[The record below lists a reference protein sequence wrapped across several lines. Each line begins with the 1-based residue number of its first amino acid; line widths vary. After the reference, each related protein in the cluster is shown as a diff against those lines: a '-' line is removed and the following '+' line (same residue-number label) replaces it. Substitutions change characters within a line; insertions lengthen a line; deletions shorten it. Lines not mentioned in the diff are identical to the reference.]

1 LSRRIA
7 KLHANL
13 AAFGGSTKEE
23 RRQRRDKILL
33 KYHGKNISEYT
44 DDQIFAFTQNRTF
57 PVDLY
62 KSEKLMVILVPE
74 HNAMSGGIFSF
85 FSIATQMRRL
95 KPRHGYDIIMMTRPN
110 KCNLT
115 YFRNTNFSNSENVY
129 RFEQIL
135 LCQGAKEVYLQ
146 IPEYATEDFFDLLSF
161 AELNYLRARTVYI
174 NILNQNIKLMPER
187 DKFSKIYQ
195 LSNNVTQSVAH
206 HAYFNQHI
214 ADKYD
219 LPTLLLPPYT
229 DLSAYPPSKD
239 DEKEGFIIYSP
250 DEADYKTACLEK
262 IRAELPEFT
271 LVEIKDITFDN
282 FMDHATRCLFSI
294 TFGEGFDGY
303 LAQPIHQGGIGFAVY
318 DERFFPSVHFKKY
331 YNIFSTPTDMT
342 EGICDKIR
350 FLNED
355 REFYR
360 RLNSEFVAEY
370 ERLYKLDD
378 YIGRL
383 AKLARRQFEI
393 FPSSVRRMPQLNHDE
408 RIPA

>member
-1 LSRRIA
+1 MLSRRIA

-23 RRQRRDKILL
+23 RHQRRDKILQE
-33 KYHGKNISEYT
+33 YHGKNISEYT
-44 DDQIFAFTQNRTF
+44 DDQIFAFTQDRTF

-85 FSIATQMRRL
+85 FSIATQLRRL

-146 IPEYATEDFFDLLSF
+146 IPEYATEDFFDLLSL
-161 AELNYLRARTVYI
+161 AELNYLRARMVYI

-195 LSNNVTQSVAH
+195 LSKNVTQSVAH

-219 LPTLLLPPYT
+219 LPTLLLPPFT
-229 DLSAYPPSKD
+229 DLSAYPASKD

-250 DEADYKTACLEK
+250 DEADYKAACLEK

-271 LVEIKDITFDN
+271 LVEIKDITFDK
-282 FMDHATRCLFSI
+282 FMDYATRCLFSI

-318 DERFFPSVHFKKY
+318 DERFFPSVQFKKY
-331 YNIFSTPTDMT
+331 YNIFSTPTDMM
-342 EGICDKIR
+342 EEICDKIR

-370 ERLYKLDD
+370 EKS
-378 YIGRL
+378 I
-383 AKLARRQFEI
+383 Q
-393 FPSSVRRMPQLNHDE
+393 VR
-408 RIPA
+408 